1 MYFLPGFFI
10 PRVSPGVIIIE
21 PLRGSLYLQT
31 RICICFRA
39 FGFSDFK
46 TSAFRF
52 PPRVA
57 PGDTMIQP
65 LRGWANSPTSICIF
79 FRTRISGSQ
88 KLRYHGLKFQGFQNS
103 IAADF
108 RTISPSSTPTA
119 HSKYSPSSYRN
130 LSQ

>member
-52 PPRVA
+52 PLSA
-57 PGDTMIQP
+57 PGCT
-65 LRGWANSPTSICIF
+65 RG
-79 FRTRISGSQ
+79 
-88 KLRYHGLKFQGFQNS
+88 Y
-103 IAADF
+103 DD
-108 RTISPSSTPTA
+108 STP
-119 HSKYSPSSYRN
+119 SGLGE
-130 LSQ
+130 LSD